1 MWLPV
6 EDIFPPTYSSSA
18 KEIQFDR
25 CGQEENKLMEMYHNW
40 YELASSMAPH
50 RVVNDETKQHAW
62 EDLCLHF
69 IEKNDPPKDTG
80 GQQF

>member
-1 MWLPV
+1 
-6 EDIFPPTYSSSA
+6 
-18 KEIQFDR
+18 
-25 CGQEENKLMEMYHNW
+25 MYHNW